1 MIAYASRT
9 GNVRY
14 IVQKLNLPAIEITK
28 DTVIETPF
36 ILCTYT
42 DGLGDVPAVVQA
54 FMEQNATL
62 CKGIVV
68 SGNSNFGLDV
78 FGLAGDKLASDYHI
92 PLVRKIDLRGF
103 SKDYEAILAF
113 YNDCVKEDD
122 YETILEVK

>member
-14 IVQKLNLPAIEITK
+14 IVQQLNLPNIEIAK
-28 DTVIETPF
+28 DCIIRAPF

-42 DGLGDVPAVVQA
+42 DGLGDIPAVVQT
-54 FMEQNATL
+54 FMENNASL
-62 CKGIVV
+62 CRGIVV

-78 FGLAGDKLASDYHI
+78 FGLAGDKLAATYHV
-92 PLVRKIDLRGF
+92 PLVRKLDLRGF
-103 SKDYEAILAF
+103 AKDYEAILNF